1 MPNEQATQRI
11 AEVLGRLKQLPGEN
25 LEPPQFFANFLQLT
39 VAVTGSRGGGIW
51 LIQQDQPPQMYC
63 HMEIETCGISESD
76 QQKRLIVEAIQ
87 RVVNEAK
94 PLVLPPA
101 DAAGQVENA
110 NQTEHG
116 LFFLPM
122 RAGNQVAMILQL
134 IGAANLD
141 PGNYRTIVGL
151 AGQAVEAAESYLA
164 HRRAAVLEDDRKS
177 LANLLQYSE
186 AVHNSLDAEKVVYQ
200 LANLGRDTVGC
211 TRVVIWIDP
220 QIKRGLRA
228 VSGVDKPDRRA
239 VLMQAIEKLCRH
251 CLEIKKPIVASRQQ
265 LVELDEEQELTLLLK
280 DYFTVSQLDQ
290 IFLQPLEREEKQL
303 GVFVAEGFDE
313 SAGTNLAGI
322 IASVARHGAI
332 ALSNALEMASVP
344 WMRPLGKLQKAG
356 KDPKKKK
363 KWAMILVVLL
373 AGLVAG
379 SLVPWTIKIDSDCT
393 LTPVNRRIV
402 DSPLAGVEIAEIVR
416 PSGTVEAGEVI
427 IRLDDSELKAERDKN
442 KAELEAVKVEYNQ
455 AMGTPDEEHYR
466 LEMSKL
472 QHQIE
477 LIQLKIDK
485 CLIRA
490 PVRGQIL
497 TAQLELLEGKTLE
510 RGDPLL
516 EIADMNRWEILLQ
529 VPQQEIGW
537 VQRGLEEGESLVQFY
552 LAAYPEHKL
561 SATIKNVDQ
570 VSQMAR
576 TRQEGNVFE
585 IRTEVDPEQLKP
597 IQGLRDGSTGTAK
610 IWTVEK
616 PLGYVLLRKV
626 IRFFRVVFF

>member
-11 AEVLGRLKQLPGEN
+11 AEIFGRLKKLPGEN
-25 LEPPQFFANFLQLT
+25 LEPPQFFADFLQLS

-51 LIQQDQPPQMYC
+51 LIQQDQPPQLYC
-63 HMEIETCGISESD
+63 HMEIEASGINASE
-76 QQKRLIVEAIQ
+76 QQKKLVFEAVL
-87 RVVNEAK
+87 RVVNESK
-94 PLVLPPA
+94 PLILPSADPA
-101 DAAGQVENA
+101 QHEENA
-110 NQTEHG
+110 NQTEHA
-116 LFFLPM
+116 LFFLPL

-134 IGAANLD
+134 IGVANLD
-141 PGNYRTIVGL
+141 PENYRTIIGL
-151 AGQAVEAAESYLA
+151 AGQATEAAESYLA

-177 LANLLQYSE
+177 LASLLQYSE

-211 TRVVIWIDP
+211 TRVVIWVDP

-251 CLEIKKPIVASRQQ
+251 CLEIKKPIVASRGQ
-265 LVELDEEQELTLLLK
+265 LVELDEEQDLTRLLK

-290 IFLQPLEREEKQL
+290 IFLQPLECEEKQL

-322 IASVARHGAI
+322 IASVARHGAV
-332 ALSNALEMASVP
+332 ALANALKMASVP
-344 WMRPLGKLQKAG
+344 WMRPLGKLQKDG

-363 KWAMILVVLL
+363 KWKVFLLVLL
-373 AGLVAG
+373 ACLIAG
-379 SLVPWTIKIDSDCT
+379 SLVPWTIKIDCDCT
-393 LTPVNRRIV
+393 LTPTRRLVV

-416 PSGTVEAGEVI
+416 PGGTVEAGDVI
-427 IRLDDSELKAERDKN
+427 IRLDDSELIAERDKN
-442 KAELEAVKVEYNQ
+442 QADLDGVKVAYNR
-455 AMGTPDEEHYR
+455 AMGTPDEEHYL
-466 LEMSKL
+466 LEMRKL
-472 QHQIE
+472 QHQIK

-485 CLIRA
+485 CLIKA
-490 PVRGQIL
+490 PLQGQIL

-510 RGDPLL
+510 RGDPLF
-516 EIADMNRWEILLQ
+516 EIADMDRWEILLK
-529 VPQQEIGW
+529 VPQEEIGW
-537 VQRGLEEGESLVQFY
+537 VQRGLEQDESLVQFF
-552 LAAYPEHKL
+552 LAAYPEYKL
-561 SATIKNVDQ
+561 DAKIKNIDQ
-570 VSQMAR
+570 ISQMAR
-576 TRQEGNVFE
+576 IDAEGNVFE
-585 IRTEVDPEQLKP
+585 IRTGVDPEQLDP
-597 IQGLRDGSTGTAK
+597 ILGLRDGSTGTAK